1 MKKSWDHE
9 SSHVCQAKLISSAQN
24 ELPGPESFDSAAAP
38 GAGCLRVQYVLE
50 GRPINYD
57 PLKLKLHRALDQLG
71 WTSMG
76 ELNDAA
82 RLEAE
87 DLLEPII
94 VTTEGIVLSGIG
106 AWQLALLECIK
117 EVPCI
122 EYQITENE
130 SLQFILAQHRTR
142 RQWNAFVLIRLALTL
157 EPHFQEK
164 ALNNMRAGG
173 EHKGSTN
180 LPEADR
186 IDVRQEIAKVAGT
199 GTGNV
204 SKVKAILRSANPNII
219 AALQNGQLSIHRAWG
234 WRNLPKAAQK
244 EEFARCEEERIQSK
258 VLRGVVESRGKP
270 PFNATE
276 TIAALRML
284 ESHNPGCI
292 VIRAGTRMSTVV
304 TLGKDAIE
312 LFRNSERTQCQ

>member
-1 MKKSWDHE
+1 
-9 SSHVCQAKLISSAQN
+9 
-24 ELPGPESFDSAAAP
+24 
-38 GAGCLRVQYVLE
+38 
-50 GRPINYD
+50 
-57 PLKLKLHRALDQLG
+57 
-71 WTSMG
+71 
-76 ELNDAA
+76 
-82 RLEAE
+82 
-87 DLLEPII
+87 
-94 VTTEGIVLSGIG
+94 
-106 AWQLALLECIK
+106 LALLDSRTEIA
-117 EVPCI
+117 CI
-122 EYQITENE
+122 EYSLNEDE
-130 SLQFILAQHRTR
+130 SLQFILGQHRTR

-173 EHKGSTN
+173 KYKAWTN

-204 SKVKAILRSANPNII
+204 SKVKAILRSAHPNII
-219 AALQNGQLSIHRAWG
+219 SALHSGQLSIHRAWG

-244 EEFARCEEERIQSK
+244 EEFARREEERTQSK

-304 TLGKDAIE
+304 TLGEDANR
-312 LFRNSERTQCQ
+312 LNLQCSFKGDALMNVYEWAKPRRRKHNWGRRIVRYSRSAQGAGHAYAAQLSQQHAGQPV

>member
-1 MKKSWDHE
+1 MGNIEDLIHVSGE
-9 SSHVCQAKLISSAQN
+9 SD
-24 ELPGPESFDSAAAP
+24 PT
-38 GAGCLRVQYVLE
+38 GCSQE
-50 GRPINYD
+50 GHPVICHPR
-57 PLKLKLHRALDQLG
+57 KLKLHTALGELG
-71 WTSMG
+71 WAHIN
-76 ELNDAA
+76 ELDGAA
-82 RLEAE
+82 RLG
-87 DLLEPII
+87 DRTIPEPIL
-94 VTTEGIVLSGIG
+94 VSTQGVVLSGLG
-106 AWQLALLECIK
+106 AWQLALLDSRTEIA
-117 EVPCI
+117 CI
-122 EYQITENE
+122 EYSLNEDE

-164 ALNNMRAGG
+164 ALNNMRSGG
-173 EHKGSTN
+173 KYKAWTH

-204 SKVKAILRSANPNII
+204 SKVKAILRSAHPNII
-219 AALQNGQLSIHRAWG
+219 SALQSGQLSIHRAWE
-234 WRNLPKAAQK
+234 WRHLPKAAQK

-292 VIRAGTRMSTVV
+292 VIRAGTSMSTVV
-304 TLGKDAIE
+304 TLGQDAIE
-312 LFRNSERTQCQ
+312 LFRNSERRQCQ